1 MRERRQVYLDHSAS
15 TPIDVRVQKA
25 MLPFF
30 GEVYGNSSS
39 AHQYG
44 RAAERA
50 VEDARE
56 RVAAILRCQAA
67 EVVFTGGGSE
77 SDNLAVRG
85 AGWRSRQ
92 LGKSNRLITSPVE
105 HSAVTQTI
113 RQMDALMGFE
123 AEFVPVDSSGLVDE
137 AAFEQA
143 CRQGGAIA
151 SVIYANNELGSI
163 NDLTRLSLIAR
174 RHGVPFHSDAVQA
187 GGQMTLDVGALG
199 VDMLSLSAHKFYG
212 PKGVGILYIRE
223 GIELASAITGGGH
236 EHGQRA
242 GTHNTAGIVGLA
254 KALELAH
261 DENAERSAH
270 FSRLRNRLV
279 AGVLQ
284 AVSGAELSGH
294 PVQRLPSHASF
305 VLPGIDANAL
315 LMHLDMWGI
324 SASSGSA
331 CKVGDPAPSEI
342 LLALGYS
349 PEAAKCGLRLSVGT
363 STTTSDIDYVVD
375 VLADASKKL
384 RNLYANDALRENGR
398 QSAAKPAAVPER

>member
-1 MRERRQVYLDHSAS
+1 MRERRQVYLDYSAS
-15 TPIDVRVQKA
+15 TPVDARVLQA
-25 MLPFF
+25 MLPYF
-30 GEVYGNSSS
+30 GDVYGNSSS

-44 RAAERA
+44 GAAERA
-50 VEDARE
+50 VEAARE
-56 RVAAILRCQAA
+56 RVAAILHCQAA

-77 SDNLAVRG
+77 SDNLAIRG

-92 LGKSNRLITSPVE
+92 LGGSNRLITSPVE

-113 RQMDALMGFE
+113 RQMESLMGFE
-123 AEFVPVDSSGLVDE
+123 AEYVPVDRSGLVD
-137 AAFEQA
+137 AAGFEQA
-143 CRQGGAIA
+143 CQRGGAVA
-151 SVIYANNELGSI
+151 SLIYANNELGSI
-163 NDLTRLSLIAR
+163 NDLARLSCIAR
-174 RHGVPFHSDAVQA
+174 RHGLPFHSDAVQA
-187 GGQMTLDVGALG
+187 GGQLTLDVDALG

-236 EHGQRA
+236 EQGHRA

-261 DENAERSAH
+261 DENAERSRH
-270 FSRLRNRLV
+270 FSSLRDRLV

-284 AVSGAELSGH
+284 GVRGAELSGH
-294 PVQRLPSHASF
+294 PERRLPSHASF

-324 SASSGSA
+324 AASSGSA

-342 LLALGYS
+342 LLAVGYS
-349 PEAAKCGLRLSVGT
+349 PTAAKCGLRLSVGT
-363 STTTSDIDYVVD
+363 GTTTSDIDYVVD
-375 VLADASKKL
+375 VLADAAKKL
-384 RNLYANDALRENGR
+384 RNLYSKEPVRE
-398 QSAAKPAAVPER
+398 SE